1 MFYMSGVLLC
11 MLLVVVKRL
20 PTGRDVWLRSDGG
33 AVVRRVIRFRALS
46 SRKNLSTSIAFC
58 SASMM
63 FGGGLTNS
71 NCPISER
78 RPLT

>member
-33 AVVRRVIRFRALS
+33 AVVRRVIF
-46 SRKNLSTSIAFC
+46 
-58 SASMM
+58 
-63 FGGGLTNS
+63 
-71 NCPISER
+71 ER
-78 RPLT
+78 YLLERIFPLPLLFVLRR